1 MEPKEQVLKAM
12 KAKAAPMGT
21 QEIAAAAGLDVKVV
35 EKAMKVLKTEE
46 AIYSP
51 VRCKWQAK

>member
-1 MEPKEQVLKAM
+1 MEPKDQVLKAM

-35 EKAMKVLKTEE
+35 EKAMKQWKPEE